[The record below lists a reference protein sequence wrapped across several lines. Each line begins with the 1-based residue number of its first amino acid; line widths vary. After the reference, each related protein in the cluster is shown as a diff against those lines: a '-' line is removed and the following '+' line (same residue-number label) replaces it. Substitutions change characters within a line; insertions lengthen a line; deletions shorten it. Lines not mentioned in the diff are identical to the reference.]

1 MFDKNNLMFYYCV
14 MNDNNDNK
22 LQQSVLNVMREV
34 CYGKNI
40 TRPEIAQA
48 VGLTT
53 MSISNIVKE
62 LINLGVIDETRDM
75 KSTGL
80 GRKPTILGI
89 SDRCP
94 HIIAINLT
102 RGEFLVAEM
111 DFRANIVSRQSVSV
125 PTSVSA
131 ESVMDLIFSMVD
143 KAVES
148 ASSRICALGISC
160 FGPVDTENG
169 IIFDPGDFS
178 GIEELVL
185 KQPLEERYSL
195 PCVVIHDSNA
205 SALAEKRFGALKDIH
220 SFLYIRD
227 VAGIGCGL
235 ILNDEIFSG
244 DSGLSGEFGLLG
256 IEYGGED
263 CPSGLRGSLGQYA
276 CLKVI
281 ADRINRMH
289 NFNPPLTIEDIVGLY
304 NSEQVLFESFFEEWS
319 DRMAYAIAGIVN
331 VLDISS
337 FVLEYRGQEK
347 GNRMERVL
355 QDKVRKLL
363 PKRRNPVN
371 VYKSTFGDAASLIG
385 ACSAVIDAL
394 TSGEISIEF

>member
-1 MFDKNNLMFYYCV
+1 MS
-14 MNDNNDNK
+14 DNNDNK
-22 LQQSVLNVMREV
+22 LQQSVLNVLREV

-62 LINLGVIDETRDM
+62 LINLGVINETRDM

-89 SDRCP
+89 ADSCP

-102 RGEFLVAEM
+102 RSEFLVAEM
-111 DFRANIVSRQSVSV
+111 DFRANIISRQSVSV
-125 PTSVSA
+125 PSVVSA
-131 ESVMDLIFSMVD
+131 ESVMNLIFSMVD
-143 KAVES
+143 KTMSS

-169 IIFDPGDFS
+169 VILNPGDFS
-178 GIEELVL
+178 GIQELPL
-185 KQPLEERYSL
+185 KQPLEERYSI

-205 SALAEKRFGALKDIH
+205 SALAEKRFGALKDTR
-220 SFLYIRD
+220 SFMYIRD

-235 ILNDEIFSG
+235 ILNDGIFSG
-244 DSGLSGEFGLLG
+244 DSGFSGEFGLVG
-256 IEYGGED
+256 IEYGAEECG
-263 CPSGLRGSLGQYA
+263 SGLRGCLGKYV
-276 CLKVI
+276 CLKI
-281 ADRINRMH
+281 ISDRINRMH
-289 NFNPPLTIEDIVGLY
+289 NFNPPLSIEDIVGLY
-304 NSEQVLFESFFEEWS
+304 NSDQVLFESFFEEWA

-331 VLDISS
+331 VMDISS

-347 GNRMERVL
+347 GDRMEKLL
-355 QDKVRKLL
+355 QEKIRKLL
-363 PKRRNPVN
+363 PGRRTPVN
-371 VYKSTFGDAASLIG
+371 VHKSTFGDAASLIG
-385 ACSAVIDAL
+385 ACSSVIDAL
-394 TSGEISIEF
+394 TSGDISIAF